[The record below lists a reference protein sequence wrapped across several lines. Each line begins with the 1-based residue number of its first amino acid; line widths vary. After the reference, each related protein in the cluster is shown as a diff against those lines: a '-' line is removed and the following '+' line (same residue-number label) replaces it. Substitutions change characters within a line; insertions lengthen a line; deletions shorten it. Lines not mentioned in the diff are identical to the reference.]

1 MKSIPHVV
9 FFSLLAAKLGSA
21 AHRDAGVN
29 AEKPVADLQPCATK
43 LCCPGQHLCSDGLS
57 SGGVTVVVQAGWAE
71 WDWQDGAMGILW
83 CRAGC

>member
-9 FFSLLAAKLGSA
+9 FSLLLAAKLGSA

-29 AEKPVADLQPCATK
+29 VEKPFADFQSCATK
-43 LCCPGQHLCSDGLS
+43 LCCPGQHLCRVGFS
-57 SGGVTVVVQAGWAE
+57 SGGITMVVQVGWAE
-71 WDWQDGAMGILW
+71 WDWQDGALGILW